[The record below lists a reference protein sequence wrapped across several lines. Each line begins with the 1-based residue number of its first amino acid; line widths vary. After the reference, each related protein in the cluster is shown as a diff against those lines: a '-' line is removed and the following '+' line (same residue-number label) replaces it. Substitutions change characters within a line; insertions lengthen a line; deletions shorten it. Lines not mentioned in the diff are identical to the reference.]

1 MLTGENIVGMSKIED
16 LVYSAYEHG
25 QRDKLFQKVS
35 EIKMHNPTLQLEAVY
50 EKAYSEVMN
59 T

>member
-1 MLTGENIVGMSKIED
+1 MLIGENIVGMSKIED

-25 QRDKLFQKVS
+25 QRERLFEKVQ
-35 EIKMHNPTLQLEAVY
+35 EIKTKYPTLQLEAIY
-50 EKAYSEVMN
+50 ERAYSEVMN

>member
-1 MLTGENIVGMSKIED
+1 MSKIED

-25 QRDKLFQKVS
+25 QRERLFEKVK
-35 EIKMHNPTLQLEAVY
+35 EIKITNPTLQLEAVY
-50 EKAYSEVMN
+50 ERAYADVMN

>member
-1 MLTGENIVGMSKIED
+1 MSKIED

-25 QRDKLFQKVS
+25 QRDKLFQKVQ
-35 EIKMHNPTLQLEAVY
+35 EIKKNSPTLQLEAVY
-50 EKAYSEVMN
+50 ELAYTEVMN